1 MDNDLRIGI
10 IGLGQM
16 GCNHLRVL
24 SAIPQVKE
32 ISVVEFDDDKR
43 QANAAKY
50 RVHHTYKHL
59 DDFLEK
65 SDVDACVIA
74 VQPEYHAPIAH
85 RCFQRSLPVL
95 LEKPIAHTREDA
107 AAITR
112 SAREHDCLCLV
123 GHIERFNPVVRKAKE
138 FIEEGRVGKPYLCNT
153 RRGGPF
159 PKRLL
164 STNLG
169 VLVDLAVHDVDI
181 IQYLSGSEVQDVQ
194 SMFIKAENREIYAM
208 ALYRCESDMAGSME
222 FSWVSPQKVRRF
234 QLFGTLGLIEGD
246 YISQSLHFYENPD
259 INDDDDPWATKHL
272 VAGRIA
278 SGRIIEYP
286 VWRSEPLHLEL
297 QHFLSCVRGEVAPEV
312 TPQMA
317 AQVVDVVLDINE
329 KGTNSPTTI
338 KCQLQD
344 GSD

>member
-24 SAIPQVKE
+24 SSLPQVNE
-32 ISVVEFDDDKR
+32 IQVVESDDDKR
-43 QANAAKY
+43 ENNTAKY
-50 RVHHTYKHL
+50 RVAKSYKHL
-59 DDFLEK
+59 SDFLD
-65 SDVDACVIA
+65 SATVDACIIA
-74 VQPEYHAPIAH
+74 VQPEYHYEIARQCFE
-85 RCFQRSLPVL
+85 RCIPVL
-95 LEKPIAHTREDA
+95 LEKPIAHSREDA
-107 AAITR
+107 AAIVQAAKA
-112 SAREHDCLCLV
+112 SDCLCLV
-123 GHIERFNPVVRKAKE
+123 GHIERFNPVVRKAKT

-164 STNLG
+164 STNVG

-181 IQYLSGSEVQDVQ
+181 IQYLSSSLIRDVQ
-194 SMFIKAENREIYAM
+194 SMFIKAEEREIFAK
-208 ALYRCESDMAGSME
+208 ALYRCECDMAGSME

-234 QLFGTLGLIEGD
+234 QLFGALGLIEGD
-246 YISQSLHFYENPD
+246 YISQSLHFYENAD
-259 INDDDDPWATKHL
+259 INAEDDPWATKHL

-286 VWRSEPLHLEL
+286 VWRSEPLQLEL
-297 QHFLSCVRGEVAPEV
+297 EHFLACVRGEATPEV

-317 AQVVDVVLDINE
+317 AQVVDVVLDISE
-329 KGTNSPTTI
+329 KGANSPTTI
-338 KCQLQD
+338 RCEL
-344 GSD
+344 